1 MEIYCDG
8 ERIYLARNYRV
19 EGISK
24 REFIEKS
31 EINILW
37 QSEKLSETPKKL
49 ANTRYY
55 LIGAGGSKLIKM
67 DRRSGETIEIDAEDE
82 IRDIATDLRNIYF
95 CTAEGIYRVPAERFS
110 KSHIVKLSVSDLLDK
125 PIKSIGLFGDNLF
138 AIGGNF
144 IYKLT
149 VEGEKILE
157 KAFGGGI
164 YLTSHPEGIVA
175 VKEGEVVYFTDDL
188 EVLSSSRY
196 EGSFIKMEH
205 GSLYTFLLTDTSL
218 NVYGKTG
225 SRYAHIENA
234 HYDSFT
240 EGLNHI
246 YLYDKNED
254 SLNLGGKKDLLG
266 DNFTEIDLTTLI
278 GIIMGSLILAERKI
292 SPIRLREEKG
302 YIDVHIKDKHV
313 PIEKVIL
320 KLTKYFP
327 ELFHLYK
334 NPGYYEEIE
343 NFGSKY
349 DIFIVEDK
357 NIRLNSALLERLID
371 IHSSFKAFKE
381 DIEKAIA
388 SLYDEC

>member
-1 MEIYCDG
+1 MEVYCDG

-24 REFIEKS
+24 KEFIEKS
-31 EINILW
+31 EFNILW
-37 QSEKLSETPKKL
+37 QSGKLSETPTKL

-55 LIGAGGSKLIKM
+55 LIGAGGSKLIRM
-67 DRRSGETIEIDAEDE
+67 DKGSGETVDIDAEDE
-82 IRDIATDLRNIYF
+82 IRDITTNLRSIYF
-95 CTAEGIYRVPAERFS
+95 CTAEGIYRVSAERFS
-110 KSHIVKLSVSDLLDK
+110 KSHMVKLPVSDILDK
-125 PIKSIGLFGDNLF
+125 PIKSVGLLDNNLF

-164 YLTSHPEGIVA
+164 HLTSHPEGIVA

-188 EVLSSSRY
+188 EVISSNRY

-205 GSLYTFLLTDTSL
+205 GSLHTFLLTDTSL

-225 SRYAHIENA
+225 SRYAHIESA
-234 HYDSFT
+234 HYGSFT

-246 YLYDKNED
+246 YLYDKIED
-254 SLNLGGKKDLLG
+254 SLSLGGKKDLLG

-334 NPGYYEEIE
+334 NPGYYDEIE

-349 DIFIVEDK
+349 DIFIAEDK
-357 NIRLNSALLERLID
+357 NIRLNSSLLEKLIEM
-371 IHSSFKAFKE
+371 HSSFKVFGE
-381 DIEKAIA
+381 DIGETIA
-388 SLYDEC
+388 SLY